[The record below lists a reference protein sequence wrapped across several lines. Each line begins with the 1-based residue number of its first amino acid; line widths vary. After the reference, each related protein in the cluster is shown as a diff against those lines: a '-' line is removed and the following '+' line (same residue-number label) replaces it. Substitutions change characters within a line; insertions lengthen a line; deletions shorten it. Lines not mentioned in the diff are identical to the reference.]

1 MTKLANVILN
11 VFVQGESLKICFEQF
26 NGDKVFSTNN
36 AGSTEYP
43 SILHIPYLTLST
55 KISLKWLTYLYV
67 KPKTIKLLEDTIA
80 ENLYKLN

>member
-43 SILHIPYLTLST
+43 YY
-55 KISLKWLTYLYV
+55 TYHTSHYPQ
-67 KPKTIKLLEDTIA
+67 K
-80 ENLYKLN
+80 